1 MARRRKEFPTCGEE
15 IFPGRS
21 GELAGTRV
29 ATTAPLREVLMRT
42 IRRIFQ
48 SGRPRWRVAIL
59 ESDAPSRAMLR
70 AAVEDAGGVVA
81 VEQTRPDVVIM
92 APSLS
97 VSREPALMARITAEV
112 DCPSILF
119 TRDTDEAVVKQ
130 ANRAGVMAFMLK
142 PLRAAE
148 IGPTLDLA
156 LARFREIR
164 RLQQARAERPIVDQA
179 KGKLMNDRQLS
190 EAEAFRWL
198 RRQAMDS
205 RQRLGDVAREVL
217 AGEDVLHALPEGAR

>member
-1 MARRRKEFPTCGEE
+1 
-15 IFPGRS
+15 
-21 GELAGTRV
+21 
-29 ATTAPLREVLMRT
+29 MRA
-42 IRRIFQ
+42 IRRIFRN
-48 SGRPRWRVAIL
+48 GPPRWRVAIL
-59 ESDAPSRAMLR
+59 EADSSSRAMLR

-81 VEQTRPDVVIM
+81 VEAPLRLDAVAVMKETRLDIVIM

-97 VSREPALMARITAEV
+97 GACEPALMPLITAGLE
-112 DCPSILF
+112 CPAVLF
-119 TRDTDEAVVKQ
+119 TRDTDHTVVKE
-130 ANRAGVMAFMLK
+130 ANRAGVMGFMLK

-164 RLQQARAERPIVDQA
+164 RLQQARAERPLVDQA
-179 KGKLMNDRQLS
+179 KGKLMSDRQLS

-205 RQRLGDVAREVL
+205 RQRLGDVARGVL
-217 AGEDVLHALPEGAR
+217 AGSDMTLQAVPEGAR

>member
-1 MARRRKEFPTCGEE
+1 MSAPTVPLQGVATLFLARQHLARPRALPLT
-15 IFPGRS
+15 PGR
-21 GELAGTRV
+21 LTR
-29 ATTAPLREVLMRT
+29 
-42 IRRIFQ
+42 F
-48 SGRPRWRVAIL
+48 
-59 ESDAPSRAMLR
+59 
-70 AAVEDAGGVVA
+70 VEDAGGLVA
-81 VEQTRPDVVIM
+81 VEAPLRLDAVVVIKQTRPDVVIM

-97 VSREPALMARITAEV
+97 GAREPALMPRITAEV
-112 DCPSILF
+112 DCPAVLF
-119 TRDTDEAVVKQ
+119 TRDTDQTVVKQ
-130 ANRAGVMAFMLK
+130 ANRAGVMGFMLK

-179 KGKLMNDRQLS
+179 KGKLMSDRQLS

-217 AGEDVLHALPEGAR
+217 AGEAALHALPEGAR

>member
-1 MARRRKEFPTCGEE
+1 M
-15 IFPGRS
+15 RS
-21 GELAGTRV
+21 
-29 ATTAPLREVLMRT
+29 
-42 IRRIFQ
+42 IRRMFQ
-48 SGRPRWRVAIL
+48 NGPPRWRVAIL
-59 ESDAPSRAMLR
+59 ESDTSSRVALR
-70 AAVEDAGGVVA
+70 AAVEDAGGLVA
-81 VEQTRPDVVIM
+81 VEAPLRLDAVVLMKQTRPDVVIM

-97 VSREPALMARITAEV
+97 GAREPALMPRITAEL
-112 DCPSILF
+112 DCPAVLF
-119 TRDTDEAVVKQ
+119 TRDTDQTVVKQ
-130 ANRAGVMAFMLK
+130 ANRAGVMGFMLK

-156 LARFREIR
+156 LARFRELR

-179 KGKLMNDRQLS
+179 KGKLMSDRQLS

-217 AGEDVLHALPEGAR
+217 AGEAAFQALAEGVR

>member
-1 MARRRKEFPTCGEE
+1 MRA
-15 IFPGRS
+15 IRS
-21 GELAGTRV
+21 MFRNE
-29 ATTAPLREVLMRT
+29 
-42 IRRIFQ
+42 
-48 SGRPRWRVAIL
+48 RPRWRVAIL
-59 ESDAPSRAMLR
+59 DADSSSRAVLR

-81 VEQTRPDVVIM
+81 VEAPLRLDAVAVMKQTRPDVVIM

-97 VSREPALMARITAEV
+97 GTREPALMPRITAEV
-112 DCPSILF
+112 DCPAVLF
-119 TRDTDEAVVKQ
+119 TRDTDQTVVKQ
-130 ANRAGVMAFMLK
+130 ANRAGVMGFMLK

-148 IGPTLDLA
+148 LGPTLDLA

-179 KGKLMNDRQLS
+179 KGKLMSDRHLS

-198 RRQAMDS
+198 RRHAMDS

-217 AGEDVLHALPEGAR
+217 AGEAAFLAVPEGAR

>member
-1 MARRRKEFPTCGEE
+1 M
-15 IFPGRS
+15 RS
-21 GELAGTRV
+21 
-29 ATTAPLREVLMRT
+29 
-42 IRRIFQ
+42 IRRMFQ
-48 SGRPRWRVAIL
+48 KGPPRWRVAIL
-59 ESDAPSRAMLR
+59 ESDASSRAMLR

-81 VEQTRPDVVIM
+81 VEAPLRLDAVVVMRETRPDVVIM

-97 VSREPALMARITAEV
+97 GTREPALMPRITAEV
-112 DCPSILF
+112 DCPAVLF
-119 TRDTDEAVVKQ
+119 TRDTDQTVVKQ
-130 ANRAGVMAFMLK
+130 ANRAGVMGFMLK

-148 IGPTLDLA
+148 VGPTLDLA

-179 KGKLMNDRQLS
+179 KGKLMSDRQLS

-217 AGEDVLHALPEGAR
+217 AGEPGLHALPEGAG